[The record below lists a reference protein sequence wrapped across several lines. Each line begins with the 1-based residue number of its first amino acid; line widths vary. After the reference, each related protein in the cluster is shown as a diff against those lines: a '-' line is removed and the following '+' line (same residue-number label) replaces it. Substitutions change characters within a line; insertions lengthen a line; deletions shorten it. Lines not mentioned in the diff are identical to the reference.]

1 MKKDYEIKFVYD
13 KLNRIM
19 NNYHKNTGNLKID
32 IVNSIKN
39 IINEINI
46 YNKLLKDID
55 LLDFQYF
62 QYCCLFQTI
71 CHINFVVNDKMYLTN
86 RISLNIMALKN
97 KIIILKNRVETKLKN
112 IIKVILESNYLKSVF
127 KIEGK
132 IKINKINEADIDNI
146 DRNYYSQTY
155 SIEHNSNI
163 KNIMLS
169 TLGIE
174 NVKICDSNNNEISN
188 INNVNTFK
196 VLIPRVSVTEDYVE
210 DNDDWTTI
218 TYSKEIQ
225 LDKLPKTGC

>member
-1 MKKDYEIKFVYD
+1 MK
-13 KLNRIM
+13 L
-19 NNYHKNTGNLKID
+19 
-32 IVNSIKN
+32 
-39 IINEINI
+39 I
-46 YNKLLKDID
+46 Y
-55 LLDFQYF
+55 
-62 QYCCLFQTI
+62 
-71 CHINFVVNDKMYLTN
+71 
-86 RISLNIMALKN
+86 
-97 KIIILKNRVETKLKN
+97 